1 MEQNQPVVWFVES
14 LECNCAKYLWIPESM
29 QTLWLPVKRLTWD
42 ASWVRFHSRVQ
53 FTTFQRDRA
62 LHVRELVGN
71 IKTSHC
77 NCMFVLTCVCA
88 RVCIYVYI
96 YTDAYTYFH
105 ICHLCVC
112 ILCVHMISHKILYTK
127 IHTYSV
133 YLCVHVCMYVC
144 MYVCLFVCVYV

>member
-96 YTDAYTYFH
+96 CIQMHTHIFTYATYVYVF
-105 ICHLCVC
+105 CVC
-112 ILCVHMISHKILYTK
+112 TWSVIRYYIQRFT
-127 IHTYSV
+127 HTVCIYA
-133 YLCVHVCMYVC
+133 CMYVC
-144 MYVCLFVCVYV
+144 MYVCLSVCLYV